1 MSNKKFLP
9 IGKTELEVLHIVWEL
24 GEATVNDVLEQ
35 ILKKRKVA
43 YTTIMTVMKNL
54 SNKGVLKYRKE
65 GTTYVYSATEK
76 QKPEEVIDNILGEI
90 VDKVF
95 KGSPAALIQTLV
107 KKENLSDEEK
117 AEIKKLIDG
126 LEDNS

>member
-1 MSNKKFLP
+1 
-9 IGKTELEVLHIVWEL
+9 
-24 GEATVNDVLEQ
+24 
-35 ILKKRKVA
+35 LKKRKVA